1 VAGRAITQTAHAG
14 TPCAFGGHHDLQ
26 DLQHAHPAGDKV
38 IECRRYPPTIR
49 EVKFDPQG
57 NRIVSSDW
65 PLLRESM
72 VCGEY
77 QKGRK

>member
-1 VAGRAITQTAHAG
+1 MTCKT
-14 TPCAFGGHHDLQ
+14 CK
-26 DLQHAHPAGDKV
+26 HAHKVGEEV

-49 EVKFDPQG
+49 EVKLDSEG
-57 NRIVSSDW
+57 RRSVSSDW

-72 VCGEY
+72 GCGEY